1 MDLVPSTPFPSILN
15 FRDVGSTINTLLSS
29 SPPSTAP
36 PPSLSPSLLYRSARP
51 DSASPSDLVALTH
64 TYALSTILDL
74 RSTTE
79 HIRRAEAK
87 GACVPASAA
96 VPNNGKA
103 AANSTKIAGIKTHE
117 INLNGGA
124 FARAL
129 LWKLRWSSLAKLLGL
144 MALGYRTEAIGILGR
159 EVMEPRGLVGLGKDS
174 LDHSGSELREIFTI
188 LASEERYPML
198 VHCTQGKDRT
208 GLVVLLVLLL
218 CGVPVEVIAVDY
230 GASERELVVEKEER
244 LKEIREVGLGDEF
257 AACPE
262 GFVEAMVD
270 HIDRTYGGITK
281 YLEKIGVDDEMQW
294 KIKGI
299 MMEKR

>member
-1 MDLVPSTPFPSILN
+1 
-15 FRDVGSTINTLLSS
+15 
-29 SPPSTAP
+29 
-36 PPSLSPSLLYRSARP
+36 
-51 DSASPSDLVALTH
+51 
-64 TYALSTILDL
+64 
-74 RSTTE
+74 
-79 HIRRAEAK
+79 
-87 GACVPASAA
+87 
-96 VPNNGKA
+96 
-103 AANSTKIAGIKTHE
+103 
-117 INLNGGA
+117 
-124 FARAL
+124 
-129 LWKLRWSSLAKLLGL
+129 